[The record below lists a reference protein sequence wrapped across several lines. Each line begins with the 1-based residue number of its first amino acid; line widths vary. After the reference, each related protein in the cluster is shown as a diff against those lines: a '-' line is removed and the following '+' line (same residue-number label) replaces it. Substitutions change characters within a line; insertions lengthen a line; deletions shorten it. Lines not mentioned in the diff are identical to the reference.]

1 MRTQNFKAHSISGQF
16 CSLVGCCTPYQFV
29 LDRYLY
35 TEFFFMRQYHFA
47 TLSNGIRVAHNP
59 VGTSKIVHCA
69 IMLDIG
75 SRDET
80 LANHGIAH
88 FWEHMAFKGTRK
100 RNAYHI
106 ISRLESLGGELNA
119 FTDKE
124 KICFYAS
131 LRDAYFERAIELL
144 ADITFHSQFPAAHI
158 QRERK
163 VILEEISMYHDDPE
177 DSLQDEFDGLVFKGH
192 SLGMNILGTENS
204 IRSFQKKDFQQFIDE
219 HLDTSRIVVSC
230 VGDLP
235 FEKVV
240 ATVEKYVGHIRPRHS
255 AKKRKKFDYY
265 RPAERT
271 VVRAVKQARCAYGRP
286 AYSYQ
291 DEQRGL
297 FFMLTNILG
306 GPGLNS
312 RLNLALREKYG
323 FVYQVGAQFVPFTDT
338 GLFVISFGTEPQQ
351 LERSLKLVRQ
361 ELLKMVE
368 QPLGKR
374 QLSAAREQL
383 VGQIAMAEESNLGC
397 MMMMARNLLDL
408 GRVVTFDE
416 MYNRVRN
423 TTPEKLRKM
432 AEEMFDP
439 RMFSCLRMIPN

>member
-1 MRTQNFKAHSISGQF
+1 
-16 CSLVGCCTPYQFV
+16 
-29 LDRYLY
+29 
-35 TEFFFMRQYHFA
+35 MRQYQFA
-47 TLSNGIRVAHNP
+47 TLANGIRVAHNP
-59 VGTSKIVHCA
+59 VSTSKIVHCA

-80 LANHGIAH
+80 PANQGIAH

-144 ADITFHSQFPAAHI
+144 ADITFHAQFPVAHI

-177 DSLQDEFDGLVFKGH
+177 DSLQNEFDALIFKGH
-192 SLGMNILGTENS
+192 SLGMNILGTETS
-204 IRSFQKKDFQQFIDE
+204 IRSFQKKDFQRFVDE
-219 HLDTSRIVVSC
+219 HLDTARIVVSC

-235 FEKVV
+235 FDKVV
-240 ATVEKYVGHIRPRHS
+240 STIEKHVGHVRPKRS
-255 AKKRKKFDYY
+255 TKKRKSFTGY

-271 VVRAVKQARCAYGRP
+271 LARPVKQARCAYGRP
-286 AYSYQ
+286 AFSYQ
-291 DEQRGL
+291 DEKRGL

-312 RLNLALREKYG
+312 RLNLSLREKYG
-323 FVYQVGAQFVPFTDT
+323 FVYHVGAQFIPFTDT

-351 LERSLKLVRQ
+351 LERSLRLVQ
-361 ELLKMVE
+361 GELQKMIE

-374 QLSAAREQL
+374 QLSSAREQL

-408 GRVVTFDE
+408 GRVITFDE

-423 TTPEKLRKM
+423 ATPDDLRAM

-439 RMFSCLRMIPN
+439 RSFSCLRMIPS